1 MANNVTK
8 PTQLACQ
15 KSFSTAFIAALI
27 WLVYY
32 YHHHKH
38 NTSYRTIVLNS
49 FPQIYPAD
57 TNTL

>member
-27 WLVYY
+27 
-32 YHHHKH
+32 
-38 NTSYRTIVLNS
+38 
-49 FPQIYPAD
+49 
-57 TNTL
+57 